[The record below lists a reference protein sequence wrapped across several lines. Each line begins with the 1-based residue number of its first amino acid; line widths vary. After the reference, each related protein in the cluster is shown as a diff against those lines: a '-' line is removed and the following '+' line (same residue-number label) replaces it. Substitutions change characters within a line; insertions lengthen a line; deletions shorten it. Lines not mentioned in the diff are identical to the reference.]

1 MVPEEGVE
9 PTQSK
14 APADFESAASAS
26 SATPG
31 LLKKYHSREKLGN
44 PFGAWT
50 SADLTTRRK
59 IFATQKLKK
68 SSKSLENS
76 RKLRYE
82 VGPGITPG
90 VIKMNNEKRRSLL
103 VCFYRLSFVT
113 AVALLFLACVPASR
127 AQSESI
133 NATIRGRISDPSDQP
148 VAGAKAT
155 AVNNATGYSRSVDSA
170 EDGYY
175 VIAYLPLGTYT
186 VTVMKDGF
194 ATLKFTEIV
203 LQAGQEAVV
212 DGALTLGTVSTSIE
226 VSGGA
231 PIVDPARTNI
241 GRTISELEIQDLP
254 LTSRNPYNWIMFQP
268 GVSGHP
274 NPELGIP
281 RTLNTNGFV
290 DRINYQMDGMVDT
303 ESDRYGLRLFP
314 ISSVYVSEV
323 QTVSNSF
330 APEFGGTTGN
340 IYNVI
345 TGSGTNNFHGMF
357 QWIRGPVDTT
367 ARPILLSPTQPKPN
381 LLMNSYG
388 MNAGGPIKKDKLFI
402 FGAYE
407 HLYRALPVPI
417 TVSAAN
423 QAALQAIGVPS
434 TQFGTAPSVQHAQFL
449 DVRADWNIN
458 EKNRVFARVNYF
470 RNEYPFNTAVGGLNL
485 LAAEADF
492 RDRAHVGGLQWVSTI
507 SPEFLNEFRFSYPY
521 RNEKHIPGSLT
532 GSGPAVSIPGVA
544 TNFNGSIS
552 VGDVFAEKIPSWNDN
567 VTYIRGPHTFKA
579 GFGYSRIIDVQ
590 EGDSFTQ
597 YVFPTIAA
605 YQAAVSGTNPKS
617 YTTVNALIGN
627 TRVAYISNF
636 FNFFAQDS
644 WQVRPS
650 LLVTYGIRYDRF
662 LSPDPNAA
670 APFPFSRDFHNPAG
684 DVSPRLG
691 LAWRLGSKTVVRAS
705 WGMFYDAPPTN
716 LWFNALSN
724 DGSGRSF
731 NASLNPSSAGS
742 PSFPQPLTTAT
753 APATPSVFTVTPNFK
768 NAYALTTTLQV
779 SRELSKNDAVTFAY
793 VNTGGRQ
800 LQWLHNTN
808 LINPLGFLLDGRPVF
823 DPRANAPRAN
833 PAFNNVTL
841 QDVGASSRYNALE
854 INYEHRFSRGLVAS
868 AAYIF
873 SHTISDA
880 PDVNGFEQN
889 LVYVED
895 PTNRLRDRGNSYIN
909 RPQSFTASTVWSP
922 RAKVENS
929 IANRLLNDNEF
940 AVLTN
945 IASGDQQ
952 NVTANANLNNDS
964 LVTSITR
971 PLNIGR
977 NTLRGPKIVQFD
989 LRYTRTLFTLK
1000 ERIRAQFLTEAT
1012 NIFNH
1017 PNVTSLNTAGV
1028 VVDTTGCPKSANNFA
1043 LDPTHC
1049 GQITGFPSVFGR
1061 PSATVLQGRI
1071 LDFGLGVR
1079 W

>member
-1 MVPEEGVE
+1 MR
-9 PTQSK
+9 
-14 APADFESAASAS
+14 D
-26 SATPG
+26 
-31 LLKKYHSREKLGN
+31 
-44 PFGAWT
+44 
-50 SADLTTRRK
+50 
-59 IFATQKLKK
+59 
-68 SSKSLENS
+68 
-76 RKLRYE
+76 
-82 VGPGITPG
+82 
-90 VIKMNNEKRRSLL
+90 EKRGSLFF
-103 VCFYRLSFVT
+103 CFCTSSFVT
-113 AVALLFLACVPASR
+113 SLALFFLTCVPATW

-133 NATIRGRISDPSDQP
+133 NGSIRGRISDPSDQP
-148 VAGAKAT
+148 VAGARVT
-155 AVNNATGYSRSVDSA
+155 ALNNATGYSRNVDSG

-175 VIAYLPLGTYT
+175 VIVSLPLGTYT

-194 ATLKFTEIV
+194 TTLKFTEIV
-203 LQAGQEAVV
+203 LQAGRDAVV
-212 DGALTLGTVSTSIE
+212 DGALKLGAVSTSIE

-231 PIVDPARTNI
+231 PVVDPARTNI
-241 GRTISELEIQDLP
+241 SRTISEEEIQNLP

-274 NPELGIP
+274 NAELGIP

-290 DRINYQMDGMVDT
+290 DRINYQLDGMVDT

-345 TGSGTNNFHGMF
+345 TGSGTNDLHGMF

-367 ARPILLSPTQPKPN
+367 ARPILLSSTLPKPN

-388 MNAGGPIKKDKLFI
+388 MNAGGPLKKDKLFL

-417 TVSAAN
+417 TVNAVN
-423 QAALQAIGVPS
+423 QTALEGVGIPAS
-434 TQFGTAPSVQHAQFL
+434 QFGTAPSVQHAQFL
-449 DVRADWNIN
+449 DVRGDWDIN
-458 EKNRVFARVNYF
+458 QKNRVFARVNYF
-470 RNEYPFNTAVGGLNL
+470 RNEYPFNTAVGGMNL
-485 LAAEADF
+485 ISAESDF
-492 RDRAHVGGLQWVSTI
+492 RDRAHVGGLQWVGTI
-507 SPEFLNEFRFSYPY
+507 SPQMVNEFRFSYPY
-521 RNEKHIPGSLT
+521 RNEKHIAGALT
-532 GSGPAVSIPGVA
+532 GAQPAVTISGIA
-544 TNFNGSIS
+544 NFGGSVS
-552 VGDVFAEKIPSWNDN
+552 AGDVFAEKIPSWNDN
-567 VTYIRGPHTFKA
+567 LTYIRGPHTFKG

-590 EGDSFTQ
+590 QGDSFTQ
-597 YVFPTIAA
+597 YVFGSVAA
-605 YQAAVSGTNPKS
+605 YQAAVSGANPKS
-617 YTTVNALIGN
+617 YDTVNALIGN
-627 TRVAYISNF
+627 TRVGYISNF
-636 FNFFAQDS
+636 FNFFGQDS

-662 LSPDPNAA
+662 LSPSPNAA
-670 APFPFSRDFHNPAG
+670 APFPFSRDFHNPSG

-691 LAWRLGSKTVVRAS
+691 LAWRVGSKTVVRAS

-731 NASLNPSSAGS
+731 NASLSSSSPGA

-753 APATPSVFTVTPNFK
+753 APAIPSVFTVTPNFK
-768 NAYALTTTLQV
+768 NAYAMTATLQV
-779 SRELSKNDAVTFAY
+779 SRELSKNDALTFAY

-800 LQWLHNTN
+800 LQWLHNIN
-808 LINPLGFLLDGRPVF
+808 LINPLGSLLDGRPVF
-823 DPRANAPRAN
+823 DPRVNAGTRAN
-833 PAFNNVTL
+833 PAFNNVTI
-841 QDVGASSRYNALE
+841 QDVGTSSSYNALE

-868 AAYIF
+868 AAYIY

-895 PTNRLRDRGNSYIN
+895 ATNRLRDRSNSYIN
-909 RPQSFTASTVWSP
+909 RPQSFTASVVWSP
-922 RAKVENS
+922 RLKVENS
-929 IANRLLNDNEF
+929 LVNRVLNDNEL
-940 AVLTN
+940 AMLTN
-945 IASGDQQ
+945 IASGDEQ
-952 NVTANANLNNDS
+952 NVTANANLNGDS

-971 PLNIGR
+971 PLGFGR
-977 NTLRGPKIVQFD
+977 NTLRGPKVYQFD

-1000 ERIRAQFLTEAT
+1000 ERFRAQFLTEAT
-1012 NIFNH
+1012 NVFNH
-1017 PNVTSLNTAGV
+1017 PNVTSLKTGGV
-1028 VVDTTGCPKSANNFA
+1028 LVDTTGCPKTGNGFT

-1049 GQITGFPSVFGR
+1049 GQVTGFPANFGT

-1071 LDFGLGVR
+1071 LNFGLGVR

>member
-1 MVPEEGVE
+1 MSHTE
-9 PTQSK
+9 
-14 APADFESAASAS
+14 
-26 SATPG
+26 
-31 LLKKYHSREKLGN
+31 
-44 PFGAWT
+44 
-50 SADLTTRRK
+50 
-59 IFATQKLKK
+59 
-68 SSKSLENS
+68 
-76 RKLRYE
+76 
-82 VGPGITPG
+82 
-90 VIKMNNEKRRSLL
+90 
-103 VCFYRLSFVT
+103 RLSFLVHFHTWSFAT
-113 AVALLFLACVPASR
+113 AAFLLLLACAPAAR

-133 NATIRGRISDPSDQP
+133 NGTIRGRIGDPSDQP
-148 VAGAKAT
+148 VAGSNVT
-155 AVNNATGYSRSVDSA
+155 AINNATAYTRSVTSG

-175 VIAYLPLGTYT
+175 VIASLPIGTYT
-186 VTVMKDGF
+186 VTITKSGF
-194 ATLKFTEIV
+194 TTLRFTEVV

-212 DGALTLGTVSTSIE
+212 DGALKLGELTTTIE

-231 PIVDPARTNI
+231 LVVDPARTNI
-241 GRTISELEIQDLP
+241 SRTISETEVQALP

-290 DRINYQMDGMVDT
+290 DRINYQMDGMADT
-303 ESDRYGLRLFP
+303 EADRYGLRLFP

-330 APEFGGTTGN
+330 APEFGGTTGS

-345 TGSGTNNFHGMF
+345 TGSGTNNLHGMF

-388 MNAGGPIKKDKLFI
+388 LNAGGPIKRDKLF
-402 FGAYE
+402 FFAAYE

-423 QAALQAIGVPS
+423 QAALEAIGIPAS
-434 TQFGTAPSVQHAQFL
+434 QFGTAPSVQHAQFL
-449 DVRADWNIN
+449 DVRGDWNIDA
-458 EKNRVFARVNYF
+458 KNRLFARVNYF

-485 LAAEADF
+485 IAAEADF
-492 RDRAHVGGLQWVSTI
+492 RDRAHVGGLQWVTTI
-507 SPEFLNEFRFSYPY
+507 SQDLLNEFRFSYPY
-521 RNEKHIPGSLT
+521 RNEKHIAGPLT
-532 GSGPAVSIPGVA
+532 GPQPAVNISGVA
-544 TNFNGSIS
+544 FFSGSVS
-552 VGDVFAEKIPSWNDN
+552 TGDVLAEKIPSWNDN
-567 VTYIRGPHTFKA
+567 FTYIRGPHTFKA

-605 YQAAVSGTNPKS
+605 YQAAVSGANPRS
-617 YTTVNALIGN
+617 YTTVNAVIGN
-627 TRVAYISNF
+627 TRVGYISNF
-636 FNFFAQDS
+636 FDLFAQDS
-644 WQVRPS
+644 WQLRPS
-650 LLVTYGIRYDRF
+650 LLVTYGLRYDRF
-662 LSPDPNAA
+662 LSPNPNAT
-670 APFPFSRDFHNPAG
+670 APFPFSRNFQNPAG

-731 NASLNPSSAGS
+731 NASLSPSSPGA

-753 APATPSVFTVTPNFK
+753 APANPSVFTVAPDFK
-768 NAYALTTTLQV
+768 NAYAMTTTIQV

-800 LQWLHNTN
+800 LQWLHNIN

-823 DPRANAPRAN
+823 DPRVNAGTRAN
-833 PAFNNVTL
+833 PAFNNVSL

-854 INYEHRFSRGLVAS
+854 INYEHRFSRGLLVNAG
-868 AAYIF
+868 YTY

-895 PTNRLRDRGNSYIN
+895 TTNRLRDRGNSYVN
-909 RPQSFTASTVWSP
+909 RPHALTASTVWSP
-922 RAKVENS
+922 RVKTDNS
-929 IANRLLNDNEF
+929 LLRRLANDNEV

-945 IASGDQQ
+945 ISSGDQQ
-952 NVTANANLNNDS
+952 NVTANANLNGDP

-977 NTLRGPKIVQFD
+977 NTVRGPKIVQFD
-989 LRYTRTLFTLK
+989 LRYTRTLFTFK
-1000 ERIRAQFLTEAT
+1000 ERFRTQFLTEAT

-1028 VVDTTGCPKSANNFA
+1028 GVVTTGCPKAANGFT

-1049 GQITGFPSVFGR
+1049 GQLAAGSLPTSFPLS
-1061 PSATVLQGRI
+1061 STVLQGRI

>member
-1 MVPEEGVE
+1 
-9 PTQSK
+9 
-14 APADFESAASAS
+14 
-26 SATPG
+26 
-31 LLKKYHSREKLGN
+31 
-44 PFGAWT
+44 
-50 SADLTTRRK
+50 
-59 IFATQKLKK
+59 
-68 SSKSLENS
+68 
-76 RKLRYE
+76 
-82 VGPGITPG
+82 
-90 VIKMNNEKRRSLL
+90 MNNERRGFLFAYFCTS
-103 VCFYRLSFVT
+103 SFVT
-113 AVALLFLACVPASR
+113 AIVLLFLTCAPASR

-175 VIAYLPLGTYT
+175 VIVSLPLGTYT
-186 VTVMKDGF
+186 VTVTKDGF
-194 ATLKFTEIV
+194 ARLKFTEIV

-212 DGALTLGTVSTSIE
+212 DGALKLGAVSTSIE
-226 VSGGA
+226 VGGGA
-231 PIVDPARTNI
+231 PVVDPARTNI

-303 ESDRYGLRLFP
+303 EADRYGLRLFP

-340 IYNVI
+340 IFNVI
-345 TGSGTNNFHGMF
+345 TGSGTNNLHGMF

-367 ARPILLSPTQPKPN
+367 ARPILLGPTKPKPN

-417 TVSAAN
+417 AVSALN
-423 QAALQAIGVPS
+423 QAALQGIGIPAS
-434 TQFGTAPSVQHAQFL
+434 QFGTAPSVQHAQFL
-449 DVRADWNIN
+449 DVRGDWDIN
-458 EKNRVFARVNYF
+458 QKNRVFARVNYF
-470 RNEYPFNTAVGGLNL
+470 RNEYPFNTAVGGMNL
-485 LAAEADF
+485 IAAESDF

-507 SPEFLNEFRFSYPY
+507 SPQLVNEFRFSYPY
-521 RNEKHIPGSLT
+521 RNEKHIAGALT
-532 GSGPAVSIPGVA
+532 GPGPAVTIAGIA
-544 TNFNGSIS
+544 NFNGTVSA
-552 VGDVFAEKIPSWNDN
+552 GDVLAEKIPSWNDN

-590 EGDSFTQ
+590 EAFNGFTQ
-597 YVFPTIAA
+597 YVFQTIAA
-605 YQAAVSGTNPKS
+605 YQAAVSGANPKS
-617 YTTVNALIGN
+617 YNTVNAVIGD
-627 TRVAYISNF
+627 TRAAYISNF

-662 LSPDPNAA
+662 LSPNANAA

-691 LAWRLGSKTVVRAS
+691 LAWRLGGKTVVRAS

-716 LWFNALSN
+716 LWFNALSF

-731 NASLNPSSAGS
+731 NASLSPSSAGS

-753 APATPSVFTVTPNFK
+753 APAIPSVFTVTPNFK
-768 NAYALTTTLQV
+768 NAYAMTTTIQI
-779 SRELSKNDAVTFAY
+779 SRELSKNDAVTFAL

-800 LQWLHNTN
+800 LQWLHNIN
-808 LINPLGFLLDGRPVF
+808 LINPIATLADGRPVF
-823 DPRANAPRAN
+823 SSAINASTRAN
-833 PAFNNVTL
+833 PAFNNVSL
-841 QDVGASSRYNALE
+841 QDVGTSSSYNALE
-854 INYEHRFSRGLVAS
+854 INYEHRFSRGLVVS
-868 AAYIF
+868 AAYIY

-909 RPQSFTASTVWSP
+909 RPHSFTSSTVWSP
-922 RAKVENS
+922 RSKVENS

-940 AVLTN
+940 AILTN

-952 NVTANANLNNDS
+952 NIVAPLNLNGDS
-964 LVTSITR
+964 TVAASMTR
-971 PLNIGR
+971 PVAIGR
-977 NTLRGPKIVQFD
+977 NTVRGPKIVQFD

-1000 ERIRAQFLTEAT
+1000 ERFRAQFLTEAT
-1012 NIFNH
+1012 NLFNH
-1017 PNVTSLNTAGV
+1017 PNVTSLNTTIPASQLNL
-1028 VVDTTGCPKSANNFA
+1028 TGTPATNPNYGTIIGPV
-1043 LDPTHC
+1043 PTS
-1049 GQITGFPSVFGR
+1049 FPLTS
-1061 PSATVLQGRI
+1061 TVLQGRI

>member
-1 MVPEEGVE
+1 MI
-9 PTQSK
+9 SK
-14 APADFESAASAS
+14 
-26 SATPG
+26 G
-31 LLKKYHSREKLGN
+31 
-44 PFGAWT
+44 
-50 SADLTTRRK
+50 
-59 IFATQKLKK
+59 
-68 SSKSLENS
+68 
-76 RKLRYE
+76 
-82 VGPGITPG
+82 
-90 VIKMNNEKRRSLL
+90 
-103 VCFYRLSFVT
+103 RLSFFAYLHNWNLVT
-113 AVALLFLACVPASR
+113 VALLLFLSSASMIW

-133 NATIRGRISDPSDQP
+133 NGTIRGRVSDPSDQP
-148 VAGAKAT
+148 VAGSNVT
-155 AVNNATGYSRSVDSA
+155 AVNNATGYTRSIASA

-175 VIAYLPLGTYT
+175 VIASLPIGTYT
-186 VTVMKDGF
+186 VTITKNGF
-194 ATLKFTEIV
+194 ETLKFTEIV
-203 LQAGQEAVV
+203 LQAGREAVV
-212 DGALTLGTVSTSIE
+212 DGALRLGSVSTSIE

-231 PIVDPARTNI
+231 PVVDPARTNI
-241 GRTISELEIQDLP
+241 SRTISEAEVETLP

-290 DRINYQMDGMVDT
+290 DRVNYQMDGMVDT

-345 TGSGTNNFHGMF
+345 TGSGTNDLHGMF

-367 ARPILLSPTQPKPN
+367 ARPILLSSTLPKPN

-388 MNAGGPIKKDKLFI
+388 MNAGGPLKKDKLFL

-417 TVSAAN
+417 TAS
-423 QAALQAIGVPS
+423 QATLAPLGIPAS
-434 TQFGTAPSVQHAQFL
+434 QFGTAPSVQHAQFL
-449 DVRADWNIN
+449 DVRGDWDIN
-458 EKNRVFARVNYF
+458 QKNRVFARLNYF

-485 LAAEADF
+485 ISAEADF

-507 SPEFLNEFRFSYPY
+507 SPRMVNEFRFSYPY
-521 RNEKHIPGSLT
+521 RNEKHIAGALT
-532 GSGPAVSIPGVA
+532 GAQPAVTISGIA
-544 TNFNGSIS
+544 NFGGSVS
-552 VGDVFAEKIPSWNDN
+552 TGDVFAEKIPSWNDN
-567 VTYIRGPHTFKA
+567 LTYIRGPHTFKG

-590 EGDSFTQ
+590 QGDSFTQ
-597 YVFPTIAA
+597 YIFNTPAD
-605 YQAAVSGTNPKS
+605 YQAAVSSANPKS
-617 YTTVNALIGN
+617 YGTVNALIGD

-636 FNFFAQDS
+636 FNFFGQDS
-644 WQVRPS
+644 WQIRPS

-662 LSPDPNAA
+662 LSPSPNTA
-670 APFPFSRDFHNPAG
+670 APFPFSRDFHNPSG

-691 LAWRLGSKTVVRAS
+691 LAWRVGSKTVVRAS

-731 NASLNPSSAGS
+731 NASLSPSSPGA

-753 APATPSVFTVTPNFK
+753 APAIPSVFTVTPNFK
-768 NAYALTTTLQV
+768 NAYAMTATLQI
-779 SRELSKNDAVTFAY
+779 SRELSKNDALTFAY

-800 LQWLHNTN
+800 LQWLHNLN
-808 LINPLGFLLDGRPVF
+808 LINPLGFLLDSRPVF
-823 DPRANAPRAN
+823 DPRVNAGTRAN
-833 PAFNNVTL
+833 PAFNNVTI
-841 QDVGASSRYNALE
+841 QDVGTSSSYNALE
-854 INYEHRFSRGLVAS
+854 VNYEHRFSLGLVAS
-868 AAYIF
+868 AAYIY

-895 PTNRLRDRGNSYIN
+895 ATNRLRDRSNSYIN
-909 RPQSFTASTVWSP
+909 RPQSFTASVVWSP
-922 RAKVENS
+922 RAKLENS
-929 IANRLLNDNEF
+929 VVNHLLSDNEF

-945 IASGDQQ
+945 ISSGDEQ
-952 NVTANANLNNDS
+952 NVTVNANVNDDS
-964 LVTSITR
+964 TVGSSVTR
-971 PLNIGR
+971 LLGVGR

-989 LRYTRTLFTLK
+989 LRYTRTLFAL
-1000 ERIRAQFLTEAT
+1000 RARFRVQFLTEAT

-1017 PNVTSLNTAGV
+1017 PNVTTLKTAGV
-1028 VVDTTGCPKSANNFA
+1028 GVDTDRKS
-1043 LDPTHC
+1043 
-1049 GQITGFPSVFGR
+1049 V
-1061 PSATVLQGRI
+1061 
-1071 LDFGLGVR
+1071 
-1079 W
+1079 

>member
-1 MVPEEGVE
+1 
-9 PTQSK
+9 
-14 APADFESAASAS
+14 
-26 SATPG
+26 
-31 LLKKYHSREKLGN
+31 
-44 PFGAWT
+44 
-50 SADLTTRRK
+50 
-59 IFATQKLKK
+59 
-68 SSKSLENS
+68 
-76 RKLRYE
+76 
-82 VGPGITPG
+82 
-90 VIKMNNEKRRSLL
+90 
-103 VCFYRLSFVT
+103 
-113 AVALLFLACVPASR
+113 
-127 AQSESI
+127 
-133 NATIRGRISDPSDQP
+133 
-148 VAGAKAT
+148 
-155 AVNNATGYSRSVDSA
+155 
-170 EDGYY
+170 
-175 VIAYLPLGTYT
+175 
-186 VTVMKDGF
+186 
-194 ATLKFTEIV
+194 
-203 LQAGQEAVV
+203 
-212 DGALTLGTVSTSIE
+212 
-226 VSGGA
+226 
-231 PIVDPARTNI
+231 
-241 GRTISELEIQDLP
+241 
-254 LTSRNPYNWIMFQP
+254 
-268 GVSGHP
+268 
-274 NPELGIP
+274 
-281 RTLNTNGFV
+281 
-290 DRINYQMDGMVDT
+290 
-303 ESDRYGLRLFP
+303 
-314 ISSVYVSEV
+314 
-323 QTVSNSF
+323 
-330 APEFGGTTGN
+330 
-340 IYNVI
+340 
-345 TGSGTNNFHGMF
+345 
-357 QWIRGPVDTT
+357 
-367 ARPILLSPTQPKPN
+367 
-381 LLMNSYG
+381 
-388 MNAGGPIKKDKLFI
+388 
-402 FGAYE
+402 
-407 HLYRALPVPI
+407 
-417 TVSAAN
+417 
-423 QAALQAIGVPS
+423 
-434 TQFGTAPSVQHAQFL
+434 
-449 DVRADWNIN
+449 
-458 EKNRVFARVNYF
+458 
-470 RNEYPFNTAVGGLNL
+470 VGGLNL

-507 SPEFLNEFRFSYPY
+507 SPQLVNEFRFSYPY
-521 RNEKHIPGSLT
+521 RNEKHIAGALT
-532 GSGPAVSIPGVA
+532 GPGPAVTIAGIA
-544 TNFNGSIS
+544 NFNGTVSA
-552 VGDVFAEKIPSWNDN
+552 GDVLAEKIPSWNDN

-590 EGDSFTQ
+590 EAFNGFTQ
-597 YVFPTIAA
+597 YVFQTIAA
-605 YQAAVSGTNPKS
+605 YQAAVSGANPKS
-617 YTTVNALIGN
+617 YNTVNAVIGD
-627 TRVAYISNF
+627 TRAAYISNF

-662 LSPDPNAA
+662 LSPNANAA
-670 APFPFSRDFHNPAG
+670 APFPFSRGFHNPAG

-731 NASLNPSSAGS
+731 NASLSPLSAGA

-800 LQWLHNTN
+800 LQWLHNIN

-952 NVTANANLNNDS
+952 NVTDNATNLNNDS

-989 LRYTRTLFTLK
+989 LRYTRTLFTLR
-1000 ERIRAQFLTEAT
+1000 ERIKAQFLTEAT

-1017 PNVTSLNTAGV
+1017 PNVTTLNTAGV
-1028 VVDTTGCPKSANNFA
+1028 VVDTSGCPKSANNFA

-1049 GQITGFPSVFGR
+1049 GQVTGFPSTFGR
-1061 PSATVLQGRI
+1061 PSGTVLQGRI

>member
-1 MVPEEGVE
+1 MN
-9 PTQSK
+9 
-14 APADFESAASAS
+14 
-26 SATPG
+26 
-31 LLKKYHSREKLGN
+31 KK
-44 PFGAWT
+44 
-50 SADLTTRRK
+50 
-59 IFATQKLKK
+59 
-68 SSKSLENS
+68 
-76 RKLRYE
+76 
-82 VGPGITPG
+82 
-90 VIKMNNEKRRSLL
+90 KRRFLF
-103 VCFYRLSFVT
+103 VYFYSLSFIV
-113 AVALLFLACVPASR
+113 AVVLLFLTCAPASR

-155 AVNNATGYSRSVDSA
+155 AVNNATGYSRSVESA

-175 VIAYLPLGTYT
+175 VIASLPLGTYT
-186 VTVMKDGF
+186 VTVTKDGF

-212 DGALTLGTVSTSIE
+212 DAGLKLGAVSTSIE

-231 PIVDPARTNI
+231 PVVDPARTNI
-241 GRTISELEIQDLP
+241 GRTISDLEIQDLP

-290 DRINYQMDGMVDT
+290 DRINYQMDGMADT

-314 ISSVYVSEV
+314 ISSTYVSEV

-345 TGSGTNNFHGMF
+345 TGSGTNDLHGMF

-367 ARPILLSPTQPKPN
+367 ARPILLSPTAPKPN
-381 LLMNSYG
+381 LLLNSFAT
-388 MNAGGPIKKDKLFI
+388 NAGGPLIKDKLFL

-423 QAALQAIGVPS
+423 QTALEAIGVPAS
-434 TQFGTAPSVQHAQFL
+434 QFGTAPSVQHAQFL
-449 DVRADWNIN
+449 DARADWDIN
-458 EKNRVFARVNYF
+458 QQNRVFARVNYF
-470 RNEYPFNTAVGGLNL
+470 RNEYPFNTAVGMLNL
-485 LAAEADF
+485 VAAEADF
-492 RDRAHVGGLQWVSTI
+492 RDRAHIGGLQWIDTI
-507 SPEFLNEFRFSYPY
+507 SPELLNEFRFSYPY
-521 RNEKHIPGSLT
+521 RNEKHIAGPLT
-532 GSGPAVSIPGVA
+532 GPQPAVTISGVA
-544 TNFNGSIS
+544 NFSGSVS
-552 VGDVFAEKIPSWNDN
+552 TGDVFAEKIPSWNDN
-567 VTYIRGPHTFKA
+567 FTYIRGSHSFKV
-579 GFGYSRIIDVQ
+579 GFGYQRIIDVQ

-597 YVFPTIAA
+597 YVFPNIAA
-605 YQAAVSGTNPKS
+605 YQAALSGANPRS

-627 TRVAYISNF
+627 TRAGYISNF
-636 FNFFAQDS
+636 FDFFAQDS

-662 LSPDPNAA
+662 LSPDPNAN
-670 APFPFSRDFHNPAG
+670 APFPFSRSFNNPAG
-684 DVSPRLG
+684 DVSPRIG
-691 LAWRLGSKTVVRAS
+691 LAYRLNSKTVLRVS
-705 WGMFYDAPPTN
+705 YGIFYDAPPTN

-731 NASLNPSSAGS
+731 NASLTPSSPGA
-742 PSFPQPLTTAT
+742 PAFPAPLTTAT

-779 SRELSKNDAVTFAY
+779 SRELTKNDAVTFAY
-793 VNTGGRQ
+793 VNTAGRQ
-800 LQWLHNTN
+800 LQWLHNIN
-808 LINPLGFLLDGRPVF
+808 LINPIGTLLDGRPVF
-823 DPRANAPRAN
+823 DPRVSAATRAN
-833 PAFNNVTL
+833 PAFNNVSL
-841 QDVGASSRYNALE
+841 QDVGASSKFNALE
-854 INYEHRFSRGLVAS
+854 INYQHRFSSGLLVS
-868 AAYIF
+868 AAYTY

-895 PTNRLRDRGNSYIN
+895 TTNRLRDRGNSYVN
-909 RPQSFTASTVWSP
+909 RPQAFTASTVWAP
-922 RAKVENS
+922 RVRSDNAV
-929 IANRLLNDNEF
+929 ANRLLNDNEF

-945 IASGDQQ
+945 ISSGDQQ
-952 NVTANANLNNDS
+952 NVTATANLNGDP

-977 NTLRGPKIVQFD
+977 NIVRGPKIVQFD

-1000 ERIRAQFLTEAT
+1000 ERFHAQFLTEAT
-1012 NIFNH
+1012 NVFNH
-1017 PNVTSLNTAGV
+1017 PNVTSLNTV
-1028 VVDTTGCPKSANNFA
+1028 VPVVTAGCPSAANGFT
-1043 LDPTHC
+1043 LDPTRC
-1049 GQITGFPSVFGR
+1049 GQLTAGSLPASFPRTS
-1061 PSATVLQGRI
+1061 TVLQGRI

>member
-1 MVPEEGVE
+1 M
-9 PTQSK
+9 S
-14 APADFESAASAS
+14 D
-26 SATPG
+26 
-31 LLKKYHSREKLGN
+31 
-44 PFGAWT
+44 
-50 SADLTTRRK
+50 
-59 IFATQKLKK
+59 
-68 SSKSLENS
+68 
-76 RKLRYE
+76 
-82 VGPGITPG
+82 
-90 VIKMNNEKRRSLL
+90 EKRGSLF
-103 VCFYRLSFVT
+103 VYFCTSGFVT
-113 AVALLFLACVPASR
+113 AVSLLFLTCMPATW

-133 NATIRGRISDPSDQP
+133 NGTIRGRISDPSDQP
-148 VAGAKAT
+148 VADAKVT
-155 AVNNATGYSRSVDSA
+155 ALNNATGYSRNVDSG

-175 VIAYLPLGTYT
+175 VIVSLPLGTYT

-194 ATLKFTEIV
+194 TTLKFTEIV
-203 LQAGQEAVV
+203 LQAGHEAVV
-212 DGALTLGTVSTSIE
+212 DGALKLGAVSTSIE

-231 PIVDPARTNI
+231 PVLDPARTNI
-241 GRTISELEIQDLP
+241 SRTISEDEVQNLP

-345 TGSGTNNFHGMF
+345 TGSGTNDLHGMF

-367 ARPILLSPTQPKPN
+367 ARPILLSSTLPKPN

-388 MNAGGPIKKDKLFI
+388 MNAGGPLKKDKLFL

-417 TVSAAN
+417 TAS
-423 QAALQAIGVPS
+423 QATLAPLGIPAS
-434 TQFGTAPSVQHAQFL
+434 QFGTAPSVQHAQFL
-449 DVRADWNIN
+449 DVRGDWDIN
-458 EKNRVFARVNYF
+458 QKNRVFARLNYF

-485 LAAEADF
+485 ISAEADF
-492 RDRAHVGGLQWVSTI
+492 RDRAHVGGLQWVSTK
-507 SPEFLNEFRFSYPY
+507 SPQMVNEFRFSYPY
-521 RNEKHIPGSLT
+521 RNEKHIPGALT
-532 GSGPAVSIPGVA
+532 GPQPAVTISGVA
-544 TNFNGSIS
+544 NFGGSVS
-552 VGDVFAEKIPSWNDN
+552 TGDVFAEKIPSWNDN
-567 VTYIRGPHTFKA
+567 LTYIRGPHTFKG

-590 EGDSFTQ
+590 EGDTFTQ
-597 YVFPTIAA
+597 YVFGSLAA
-605 YQAAVSGTNPKS
+605 YQAALSGANPKS
-617 YTTVNALIGN
+617 YDQVNAVIGN
-627 TRVAYISNF
+627 TRVGYISNF
-636 FNFFAQDS
+636 FNVFGQDS

-650 LLVTYGIRYDRF
+650 LLVTFGIRYDRF
-662 LSPDPNAA
+662 LSPSPNAN
-670 APFPFSRDFHNPAG
+670 APFPFSRNFHNPAG

-716 LWFNALSN
+716 VWFNALSN

-731 NASLNPSSAGS
+731 NASLSPSSPGA

-753 APATPSVFTVTPNFK
+753 APAIPSVFTVTPDFK
-768 NAYALTTTLQV
+768 NAYAMTTTIQI
-779 SRELSKNDAVTFAY
+779 SRELTRNDAVTAAL
-793 VNTGGRQ
+793 VNTDGRQ
-800 LQWLHNTN
+800 LQWLHNIN
-808 LINPLGFLLDGRPVF
+808 LINPLGTLLDGRPVF
-823 DPRANAPRAN
+823 DPRPNAGTRTN

-841 QDVGASSRYNALE
+841 QDVGASSSYNALE

-868 AAYIF
+868 AAYIY

-895 PTNRLRDRGNSYIN
+895 PTNRLRDRGNSYVN
-909 RPQSFTASTVWSP
+909 RPQSFTASTIWSP
-922 RAKVENS
+922 RAKLENS
-929 IANRLLNDNEF
+929 VVNHLLSDNEF

-945 IASGDQQ
+945 ISSGDEQ
-952 NVTANANLNNDS
+952 NVTVNANVNDDS
-964 LVTSITR
+964 TVGSSVTR
-971 PLNIGR
+971 LLGVGR

-989 LRYTRTLFTLK
+989 LRYTRTLFALR
-1000 ERIRAQFLTEAT
+1000 ERFRVQFLTEAT

-1017 PNVTSLNTAGV
+1017 PNVTTLKTAGV
-1028 VVDTTGCPKSANNFA
+1028 GVDTTGCPKMANGFA

-1049 GQITGFPSVFGR
+1049 GQLTGFPSGFGT
-1061 PSATVLQGRI
+1061 PSSTVLQGRI
-1071 LDFGLGVR
+1071 LNFGLGVR

>member
-1 MVPEEGVE
+1 VL
-9 PTQSK
+9 
-14 APADFESAASAS
+14 A
-26 SATPG
+26 
-31 LLKKYHSREKLGN
+31 
-44 PFGAWT
+44 
-50 SADLTTRRK
+50 
-59 IFATQKLKK
+59 
-68 SSKSLENS
+68 
-76 RKLRYE
+76 
-82 VGPGITPG
+82 
-90 VIKMNNEKRRSLL
+90 VI
-103 VCFYRLSFVT
+103 
-113 AVALLFLACVPASR
+113 LLFLTCMPATW

-155 AVNNATGYSRSVDSA
+155 AVNNASGYSRSVDSA

-175 VIAYLPLGTYT
+175 VIASLPLGTYT
-186 VTVMKDGF
+186 VTVTKDGF

-212 DGALTLGTVSTSIE
+212 DGALNLGAVSTSIE

-231 PIVDPARTNI
+231 PVLDPARTNI
-241 GRTISELEIQDLP
+241 SRTISELEIQNLP

-345 TGSGTNNFHGMF
+345 TGSGTNNIHGMF

-367 ARPILLSPTQPKPN
+367 ARPILLGPTKPKPN
-381 LLMNSYG
+381 LLLNSYG

-407 HLYRALPVPI
+407 HLYRGLPVP
-417 TVSAAN
+417 TAVSATN
-423 QAALQAIGVPS
+423 QTNLENAGVPAS
-434 TQFGTAPSVQHAQFL
+434 QFGTAPAVQHAQFL
-449 DVRADWNIN
+449 DVRGDWDIN
-458 EKNRVFARVNYF
+458 EKNRVFVRVNYF

-492 RDRAHVGGLQWVSTI
+492 RDRAHVGGLQWVTTI
-507 SPEFLNEFRFSYPY
+507 SPQLLNEFRFSYPY

-532 GSGPAVSIPGVA
+532 GSGPAVSIPGIA

-552 VGDVFAEKIPSWNDN
+552 VGDVLAEKIPSWNDN

-590 EGDSFTQ
+590 QGDSFTQ

-605 YQAAVSGTNPKS
+605 YQAAVSGANPKS

-662 LSPDPNAA
+662 LSPNANAA

-731 NASLNPSSAGS
+731 NASLSPSSAGS

-952 NVTANANLNNDS
+952 NVTANASLNNDS

-1000 ERIRAQFLTEAT
+1000 EHIRAQFLTEAT

-1028 VVDTTGCPKSANNFA
+1028 RVDATGCPQSPAFT

-1049 GQITGFPSVFGR
+1049 GQVTGFPQGFGT

>member
-1 MVPEEGVE
+1 MRDDKQRSFFFYFRALSLVI
-9 PTQSK
+9 
-14 APADFESAASAS
+14 
-26 SATPG
+26 
-31 LLKKYHSREKLGN
+31 
-44 PFGAWT
+44 GA
-50 SADLTTRRK
+50 
-59 IFATQKLKK
+59 
-68 SSKSLENS
+68 
-76 RKLRYE
+76 
-82 VGPGITPG
+82 V
-90 VIKMNNEKRRSLL
+90 
-103 VCFYRLSFVT
+103 
-113 AVALLFLACVPASR
+113 LLFLVSMPAAR

-133 NATIRGRISDPSDQP
+133 NGTIRGRVSDPSDQS
-148 VAGAKAT
+148 VAGATAT
-155 AVNNATGYSRSVDSA
+155 AVNNATGYTRTVA
-170 EDGYY
+170 TGEDGYY
-175 VIAYLPLGTYT
+175 VIPSLPLGTYT
-186 VTVMKDGF
+186 LTVTKDGF
-194 ATLKFTEIV
+194 TTLKFTEIV
-203 LQAGQEAVV
+203 LQAGREAVV
-212 DGALTLGTVSTSIE
+212 DGALKLGPVTTSIE

-241 GRTISELEIQDLP
+241 SRTISELEIQDLP

-303 ESDRYGLRLFP
+303 EADRYGLRLFP
-314 ISSVYVSEV
+314 ISSVYVSEI

-345 TGSGTNNFHGMF
+345 TGSGTNNLHGMF

-367 ARPILLSPTQPKPN
+367 ARPILLSAALPKPN
-381 LLMNSYG
+381 LLLNSYG

-407 HLYRALPVPI
+407 HLYRGLPVP
-417 TVSAAN
+417 TAVSATN
-423 QAALQAIGVPS
+423 QTNLENAGVPAS
-434 TQFGTAPSVQHAQFL
+434 QFGTAPAVQHAQFL
-449 DVRADWNIN
+449 DVRGDWNVN
-458 EKNRVFARVNYF
+458 EKNRAFARVNYF
-470 RNEYPFNTAVGGLNL
+470 RNEFPFNTAVGMLNL

-492 RDRAHVGGLQWVSTI
+492 RDRAHVGGLQWVTTI
-507 SPEFLNEFRFSYPY
+507 SPQLLNEFRFSYPY
-521 RNEKHIPGSLT
+521 RNEKHIAGSLT
-532 GSGPAVSIPGVA
+532 GSGPAVSIPGIA

-605 YQAAVSGTNPKS
+605 YQAAVSGANPKS
-617 YTTVNALIGN
+617 YTTVNAVIGD
-627 TRVAYISNF
+627 TRAAYISNF

-662 LSPDPNAA
+662 LSPNANAA

-691 LAWRLGSKTVVRAS
+691 LAWRFGSKTVVRAS

-731 NASLNPSSAGS
+731 NASLSPSSAGA

-753 APATPSVFTVTPNFK
+753 APAIPSVFTVTPNFK
-768 NAYALTTTLQV
+768 NAYAMTATLQV
-779 SRELSKNDAVTFAY
+779 SRELSRNDAVTFAL

-800 LQWLHNTN
+800 LQWLHNIN
-808 LINPLGFLLDGRPVF
+808 LINPLGTLLDGRPVF
-823 DPRANAPRAN
+823 DPRVNAGTRAN

-841 QDVGASSRYNALE
+841 QDVGTSSSYNALE

-940 AVLTN
+940 AMLTN

-952 NVTANANLNNDS
+952 NIVAPLNLNGDS
-964 LVTSITR
+964 TVAASMTR
-971 PLNIGR
+971 PVAIGR
-977 NTLRGPKIVQFD
+977 NTVRGPKIVQFD

-1000 ERIRAQFLTEAT
+1000 ERFRAQFLAEAT
-1012 NIFNH
+1012 NIFNRK
-1017 PNVTSLNTAGV
+1017 NITALNTV
-1028 VVDTTGCPKSANNFA
+1028 VPVTTKLDPTVQTSPGCPSAGNNFT
-1043 LDPTHC
+1043 LDATHC
-1049 GQITGFPSVFGR
+1049 GQLATTSGSLPTSFPVST
-1061 PSATVLQGRI
+1061 TVLQGRI

>member
-1 MVPEEGVE
+1 VINV
-9 PTQSK
+9 S
-14 APADFESAASAS
+14 D
-26 SATPG
+26 
-31 LLKKYHSREKLGN
+31 KKRGSLFVYSC
-44 PFGAWT
+44 T
-50 SADLTTRRK
+50 S
-59 IFATQKLKK
+59 
-68 SSKSLENS
+68 
-76 RKLRYE
+76 
-82 VGPGITPG
+82 
-90 VIKMNNEKRRSLL
+90 
-103 VCFYRLSFVT
+103 SFVS
-113 AVALLFLACVPASR
+113 AVILLFLTCMPATW

-186 VTVMKDGF
+186 VTVTKDGF

-212 DGALTLGTVSTSIE
+212 DGALKLGAVSTSIE

-231 PIVDPARTNI
+231 PVVDPARTNI
-241 GRTISELEIQDLP
+241 GRTISEVEIENLP

-345 TGSGTNNFHGMF
+345 TGSGTNNIHGMF

-367 ARPILLSPTQPKPN
+367 ARPILLGPTKPKPN
-381 LLMNSYG
+381 LLLNSYG

-407 HLYRALPVPI
+407 HLYRALPVPN

-532 GSGPAVSIPGVA
+532 GSGPAVSIQGVA

-590 EGDSFTQ
+590 VGDNFTQ

-605 YQAAVSGTNPKS
+605 YQAAVSGANPKS

-627 TRVAYISNF
+627 TRVGYISNF

-662 LSPDPNAA
+662 LSPNANAA

-731 NASLNPSSAGS
+731 NASLAPSAAGA
-742 PSFPQPLTTAT
+742 PSFAQPLTTAT
-753 APATPSVFTVTPNFK
+753 APAIPSVFTVTPNFN
-768 NAYALTTTLQV
+768 NAYAMTATLQV
-779 SRELSKNDAVTFAY
+779 SRELSKDDALTFAY
-793 VNTGGRQ
+793 VNTAGRQ
-800 LQWLHNTN
+800 LQWLHNIN

-823 DPRANAPRAN
+823 DSRVNAGTRAN

-854 INYEHRFSRGLVAS
+854 INYDHRFSHGLVAS

-909 RPQSFTASTVWSP
+909 RPQSLTASTVWSP
-922 RAKVENS
+922 RAKVANS
-929 IANRLLNDNEF
+929 IVNRLLNDNEF

-952 NVTANANLNNDS
+952 NVTANANLNQDS

-977 NTLRGPKIVQFD
+977 NTVRGPKIVQFD

-1017 PNVTSLNTAGV
+1017 PNVTSLNTVVGV
-1028 VVDTTGCPKSANNFA
+1028 VTNVIANDPTSPGCPTAKNNFTF
-1043 LDPTHC
+1043 DPTHC
-1049 GQITGFPSVFGR
+1049 GQLTAGSLPSSFPRVS
-1061 PSATVLQGRI
+1061 TVLQGRI